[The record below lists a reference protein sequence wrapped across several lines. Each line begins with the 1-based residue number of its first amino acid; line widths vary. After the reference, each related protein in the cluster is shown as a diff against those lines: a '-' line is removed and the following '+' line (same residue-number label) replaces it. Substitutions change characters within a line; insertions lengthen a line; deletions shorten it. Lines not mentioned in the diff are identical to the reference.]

1 MGSLRA
7 YLKLIRPYG
16 ILFLGFTPVF
26 GALCNGEFN
35 LFHLG
40 VLLIIGLLVHVFAF
54 VQNDYYD
61 VDIDKKSKYVA
72 HRPLICGAISRRQ
85 ALLIFSGAFIAS
97 LTLAVLLV
105 FSWAAFF
112 FLLLSFFSMTLYNKY
127 SKRVSG
133 MECVLGT
140 GVFVLGVFGA
150 LTVSEKVSPLS
161 LIISFVGFLLWMF
174 SVGVSAN
181 LKDVECDGKLGIRT
195 TPIVLGVHVSG
206 HELKKPVAF
215 MVYAF
220 GLQLLYIAVA
230 SLPFF
235 LGYTS
240 VNVSGVPMPA
250 LCFGT
255 LSLVLVYMTFRILST
270 PLLKRDT
277 LLRYAG
283 AHEGLALLLIPVV
296 LMSYLLDYLGVFFTL
311 GVFLLLLLWPLGILR
326 ILFGKTMI
334 PLE

>member
-1 MGSLRA
+1 MGGVRE

-35 LFHLG
+35 GFRLG
-40 VLLIIGLLVHVFAF
+40 ILLIIGLLTHIFVF

-61 VDIDKKSKYVA
+61 VDVDKKSKYAV
-72 HRPLICGAISRRQ
+72 HRPLISGAISKQQ
-85 ALLIFSGAFIAS
+85 ALLIFFGAFLTS
-97 LTLAVLLV
+97 LALAVLFV

-112 FLLLSFFSMTLYNKY
+112 FLLLSFFLMTLYNKF
-127 SKRVSG
+127 SKRVSA
-133 MECVLGT
+133 MECMLGT
-140 GVFVLGVFGA
+140 GVFVFGVFGA

-161 LIISFVGFLLWMF
+161 LIVSFVGFLLWMF

-181 LKDVECDGKLGIRT
+181 LKDVEYDAKLGIRT
-195 TPIVLGVHVSG
+195 TPIVLGVHVIND
-206 HELKKPVAF
+206 ELKKTIPF
-215 MVYAF
+215 YMYAL
-220 GLQLLYIAVA
+220 GIQLLYISVA

-240 VNVSGVPMPA
+240 VNVSGIPIPA
-250 LCFGT
+250 LSFGV
-255 LSLVLVYMTFRILST
+255 LSFVLVYMAFRILST

-283 AHEGLALLLIPVV
+283 VHEGLALLLIPVV
-296 LMSYLLDYLGVFFTL
+296 LMSYLLDQMGVFFTV
-311 GVFLLLLLWPLGILR
+311 GVVLLLLFWPLGILR
-326 ILFGKTMI
+326 ILFGKRMI